1 MSIEQV
7 NVVDAIG
14 VDKETGQVFLTI
26 SDHLEWN
33 DEHLLLLQEKLNL
46 YISFVESGELL
57 EAYPDSKGREVVISV
72 VCKYPPNV
80 GGKDFLSKVGSVVEQ
95 VGARFAFQVSNLS

>member
-7 NVVDAIG
+7 GVVDAIG

-26 SDHLEWN
+26 SDHLEWS

-46 YISFVESGELL
+46 YIGFVESGELL
-57 EAYPDSKGREVVISV
+57 EVYPDSEGREVVINV
-72 VCKYPPNV
+72 ICKYPPDV
-80 GGKDFLSKVGSVVEQ
+80 RGKDFLNRVAAVVEQ
-95 VGARFAFQVSNLS
+95 VGAGFAFQVSNLS